1 MTPRQPLTPL
11 GRKWALSIHLIFV
24 GLWFGAAI
32 AMVLLI
38 ALRPS
43 SFASPESLA
52 VHCNCVKLIDDYII
66 IGSAGGSLVTGLF
79 LSWKTRWGF
88 FQWYWI
94 ALKIIVTV
102 MMVCFGAIF
111 LGPWIN
117 RTAEIAAQ
125 QGLQAFDSPAYQT
138 ANSRALIFGSMQ
150 IGLLLTVIVIS
161 VFKPWG
167 KIRKRPSA

>member
-1 MTPRQPLTPL
+1 MTPRKPLTPL

-43 SFASPESLA
+43 SFESPESL
-52 VHCNCVKLIDDYII
+52 VIHCNCVKIIDDYII

-88 FQWYWI
+88 FQWYWV
-94 ALKIIVTV
+94 AFKIIATI
-102 MMVCFGAIF
+102 MMVCFGAAF

-117 RTAEIAAQ
+117 RTAEIAADL
-125 QGLQAFDSPAYQT
+125 GLQAFDSPEYQT

-150 IGLLLTVIVIS
+150 IGLLTAVVVIS

-167 KIRKRPSA
+167 KIAKRPSL